1 MIKGTVIITGSSSG
15 IGKACAT
22 FFLSKN
28 YVVIGISRSNDV
40 EHKNFH
46 FIQCDLSQVEE
57 LEKLN
62 FKNLIDNTSELILI
76 NNAGT
81 LGEIKHFDHLKLS
94 HFEHLNNLNILAP
107 QYLITLLFSSFS
119 SAKIKAIVNISSGA
133 AKRPIASWGA
143 YCASKAALDMYSET
157 LLIEFKEKHIHTKIY
172 SVAPGVVDTNMQ
184 NMIRS
189 TSIQDFSEVNNF
201 ISLKSDNKLRD
212 PKNVATM
219 LYELITYPLQKE
231 VVQRL

>member
-15 IGKACAT
+15 IGKACTT

-28 YVVIGISRSNDV
+28 YTVIGISRTNNKV
-40 EHKNFH
+40 HKNFH
-46 FIQCDLSQVEE
+46 FIQCDLSQVED

-62 FKNLIDNTSELILI
+62 FKNLIDHESEIILI

-94 HFEHLNNLNILAP
+94 HFENLNNLNILAP

-119 SAKIKAIVNISSGA
+119 SEKIIAIVNISSGA

-143 YCASKAALDMYSET
+143 YCSSKAALDMYSET
-157 LLIEFKEKHIHTKIY
+157 LLIEFKEKNINTKIY

-184 NMIRS
+184 NMIRA
-189 TSIQDFSEVNNF
+189 TSKQDFSEVDNF

-212 PKNVATM
+212 PENVATM
-219 LYELITYPLQKE
+219 LYELITFPLQKE